1 MRFSLGIRAG
11 SNATVTMK
19 ALPKALPQIGLSAQR
34 QGLRAHPD
42 CA

>member
-11 SNATVTMK
+11 SIATVTMK